1 MMARRDAIFQRT
13 VDLEVDRLARLSPC
27 ELMQIHPKRWAVDT
41 AQGVVEL
48 VYPIS
53 DDTDRRRI
61 VVMAERP
68 VLLGFAKR
76 KFVGALNVRSSA
88 ERLSS
93 YEAAAL
99 YD

>member
-1 MMARRDAIFQRT
+1 MTDYLDAIYQRT

-41 AQGVVEL
+41 EQGVVEL
-48 VYPIS
+48 GYLIS
-53 DDTDRRRI
+53 DGTDHRRI
-61 VVMAERP
+61 VVMAERT

-76 KFVGALNVRSSA
+76 KFVGGLNVQLST

-93 YEAAAL
+93 QEAAAL